1 MTLDKLIIST
11 VKELEAQLEAIKQLM
26 QRNLLTQA
34 QIDNPYY
41 GEDGNIYSF
50 ELGQPYGAHDL
61 AEEVLTLMGVEI
73 VLEPGEAEDDEDADE

>member
-1 MTLDKLIIST
+1 MTT

-26 QRNLLTQA
+26 QQNLLTQA
-34 QIDNPYY
+34 QLDNPYY
-41 GEDGNIYSF
+41 GEDGNMYSF

-73 VLEPGEAEDDEDADE
+73 VLEPGEPMEDEDADT